1 VHNLEA
7 QKRFITNASHE
18 LKTPLAIISVNAE
31 AIEMMNGKNDWT
43 EGILKQV
50 RHLSNLINHLIL
62 LSKASEMSRL
72 QLKIGPLDVKKLLSA
87 AASEFDLLVKDG
99 GKKLA
104 VSCPEGLKGMSDWK
118 CMNELI
124 HIFLDNAVKYCDKGG
139 TISVSAAGTKKN
151 VTVSVTNDYKEG
163 EGVDYS
169 RFFERFYRNDE
180 SHNSEKAGYGIGLS
194 IAGELSSLLQAP
206 LSVSYKDG
214 KITFSITM
222 KAG

>member
-1 VHNLEA
+1 
-7 QKRFITNASHE
+7 
-18 LKTPLAIISVNAE
+18 
-31 AIEMMNGKNDWT
+31 
-43 EGILKQV
+43 
-50 RHLSNLINHLIL
+50 
-62 LSKASEMSRL
+62 
-72 QLKIGPLDVKKLLSA
+72 
-87 AASEFDLLVKDG
+87 
-99 GKKLA
+99 
-104 VSCPEGLKGMSDWK
+104 MSDWK

-169 RFFERFYRNDE
+169 RFFEGSTGTMNPITAKR
-180 SHNSEKAGYGIGLS
+180 
-194 IAGELSSLLQAP
+194 QATVSAFPSQENYPPCCRP

>member
-1 VHNLEA
+1 
-7 QKRFITNASHE
+7 
-18 LKTPLAIISVNAE
+18 
-31 AIEMMNGKNDWT
+31 
-43 EGILKQV
+43 
-50 RHLSNLINHLIL
+50 
-62 LSKASEMSRL
+62 
-72 QLKIGPLDVKKLLSA
+72 
-87 AASEFDLLVKDG
+87 
-99 GKKLA
+99 
-104 VSCPEGLKGMSDWK
+104 MSDWK

>member
-1 VHNLEA
+1 
-7 QKRFITNASHE
+7 
-18 LKTPLAIISVNAE
+18 
-31 AIEMMNGKNDWT
+31 
-43 EGILKQV
+43 
-50 RHLSNLINHLIL
+50 
-62 LSKASEMSRL
+62 
-72 QLKIGPLDVKKLLSA
+72 
-87 AASEFDLLVKDG
+87 
-99 GKKLA
+99 
-104 VSCPEGLKGMSDWK
+104 MSDWK

-194 IAGELSSLLQAP
+194 IAGELSSCCRLPFPYRTRMENHLLHNDEGWLRHIIKSRRHMLGIFIMQLVLFQESAFEVLHAGFEERLRFVAGDVLGNVGAASFCMAHLAQDSSIRLVMP
-206 LSVSYKDG
+206 STAQEEPFGLKLLS
-214 KITFSITM
+214 
-222 KAG
+222 